1 MYLKFGVPKV
11 LRVKHALGTLG
22 TSHFRHFSIY
32 LSQFFNIMLIRIYNE
47 NPNPKQIRQIVDLLD
62 EGGII
67 IYPTDTVYA
76 MGCDI
81 LATKSIEKIARFKG
95 LNPKNPE
102 LSLIFHDMSQL
113 SEYTIIRDNTIFKL
127 LKRNLPGPFTFIVQ
141 ANNQIPKLFKN
152 KKKTV
157 GIRIPD
163 NNIVL
168 ELVRELGR
176 PIITKSIHDPDE
188 VIEYTTDPELIYEK
202 YGDFTDTVIDGGFG
216 RNEAS
221 TIVDCTGEEI
231 QILRQGLGILE
242 L

>member
-1 MYLKFGVPKV
+1 
-11 LRVKHALGTLG
+11 
-22 TSHFRHFSIY
+22 
-32 LSQFFNIMLIRIYNE
+32 MLLRIYPE
-47 NPNPKQIRQIVDLLD
+47 NPSHDRIRKVVDVLE
-62 EGGII
+62 EGGIV

-76 MGCDI
+76 LGCDI
-81 LATKSIEKIARFKG
+81 KANKSIEKIARLKG
-95 LNPKNPE
+95 MNPDNPDM
-102 LSLIFHDMSQL
+102 SLIFHDMSQL
-113 SEYTIIRDNTIFKL
+113 SEYTVIRDNSLFKL
-127 LKRNLPGPFTFIVQ
+127 LKRNLPGPFTFIIQ

-163 NNIVL
+163 NNIVK

-176 PIITKSIHDPDE
+176 PIITTSIHDPDE

-202 YGDFTDTVIDGGFG
+202 YRDFAEIVINGGYG

-221 TIVDCTGEEI
+221 TIVDCTSEEPEI
-231 QILRQGLGILE
+231 IRQGLGILE

>member
-1 MYLKFGVPKV
+1 MF
-11 LRVKHALGTLG
+11 
-22 TSHFRHFSIY
+22 
-32 LSQFFNIMLIRIYNE
+32 IRIYKDNM
-47 NPNPKQIRQIVDLLD
+47 NQKHIRQIVDLL
-62 EGGII
+62 ESGGII
-67 IYPTDTVYA
+67 IYPTDTIYA

-81 LATKSIEKIARFKG
+81 NATKSIEKIARFKG
-95 LNPKNPE
+95 LNPKNPA

-152 KKKTV
+152 KKRTV

-163 NNIVL
+163 NEIVL

-176 PIITKSIHDPDE
+176 PIITTSIHDPDE
-188 VIEYTTDPELIYEK
+188 LVEYTTDPELIYEK
-202 YGDFTDTVIDGGFG
+202 FGDFVDIVIDGGYG
-216 RNEAS
+216 KNEAS
-221 TIVDCTGEEI
+221 TIVDCTGDEI
-231 QILRQGLGILE
+231 VIERQGLGILD

>member
-1 MYLKFGVPKV
+1 MF
-11 LRVKHALGTLG
+11 
-22 TSHFRHFSIY
+22 
-32 LSQFFNIMLIRIYNE
+32 IRLYPV
-47 NPNPKQIRQIVDLLD
+47 NPNPRHIRKVVDVME

-67 IYPTDTVYA
+67 IYPTDTIYA

-81 LATKSIEKIARFKG
+81 RAIRSIEKIARFKG
-95 LNPKNPE
+95 LNPKNPDM
-102 LSLIFHDMSQL
+102 SLIFHDMSQL
-113 SEYTIIRDNTIFKL
+113 SEYTVIRDNAIFKL

-176 PIITKSIHDPDE
+176 PIITTSIHDQDE
-188 VIEYTTDPELIYEK
+188 IIEYTTDPELIYEK
-202 YGDFTDTVIDGGFG
+202 YREFADVIINGGYG
-216 RNEAS
+216 KNEAS
-221 TIVDCTGEEI
+221 TIVDCTSDEI
-231 QILRQGLGILE
+231 QIVRQGLGILE

>member
-1 MYLKFGVPKV
+1 
-11 LRVKHALGTLG
+11 
-22 TSHFRHFSIY
+22 
-32 LSQFFNIMLIRIYNE
+32 MLIRIYND
-47 NPNPKQIRQIVDLLD
+47 NTNTRDIRRIVDLL
-62 EGGII
+62 ETGAII

-81 LATKSIEKIARFKG
+81 KAPKSIEKIARFKG
-95 LNPKNPE
+95 LNPKNPD

-141 ANNQIPKLFKN
+141 ANSQIPKLFRN

-176 PIITKSIHDPDE
+176 PIVTTSIHDPDE
-188 VIEYTTDPELIYEK
+188 IIEYTTDPELIHEK
-202 YGDFTDTVIDGGFG
+202 YNDFVDAVIDGGFG
-216 RNEAS
+216 HNAAS
-221 TIVDCTGEEI
+221 TIVDCTGDEI
-231 QILRQGLGILE
+231 EIVRQGLGNLE

>member
-1 MYLKFGVPKV
+1 
-11 LRVKHALGTLG
+11 
-22 TSHFRHFSIY
+22 
-32 LSQFFNIMLIRIYNE
+32 MLLRIYPE
-47 NPNPKQIRQIVDLLD
+47 NPDPGRIRKVVEVLD
-62 EGGII
+62 QGGII

-76 MGCDI
+76 IGCDI
-81 LATKSIEKIARFKG
+81 KANKSIELIARMKG
-95 LNPKNPE
+95 LDPRNPDM
-102 LSLIFHDMSQL
+102 SLIFHDMSQL
-113 SEYTIIRDNTIFKL
+113 SEYTTIRDNSVFKL

-141 ANNQIPKLFKN
+141 ANNQIPKMFKN

-163 NNIVL
+163 NTIVM

-176 PIITKSIHDPDE
+176 PIITTSIHDPDE

-202 YGDFTDTVIDGGFG
+202 YSDIAEIVIDGGYG

-221 TIVDCTGEEI
+221 TVVDCTTDEFT
-231 QILRQGLGILE
+231 ILRQGLGLLE

>member
-1 MYLKFGVPKV
+1 MGGKIPM
-11 LRVKHALGTLG
+11 T
-22 TSHFRHFSIY
+22 
-32 LSQFFNIMLIRIYNE
+32 MLIRIYNE
-47 NPNPKQIRQIVDLLD
+47 NPNARHIRQIVDMLED
-62 EGGII
+62 GGII

-81 LATKSIEKIARFKG
+81 LATKSIEKIARLKG

-176 PIITKSIHDPDE
+176 PIITTSIHDPDE
-188 VIEYTTDPELIYEK
+188 VIEYTTEPELIYEK
-202 YGDFTDTVIDGGFG
+202 YKEFADVVIDGGFG
-216 RNEAS
+216 KNEAS

-231 QILRQGLGILE
+231 EVIRQGLGILE
-242 L
+242 H

>member
-1 MYLKFGVPKV
+1 
-11 LRVKHALGTLG
+11 
-22 TSHFRHFSIY
+22 
-32 LSQFFNIMLIRIYNE
+32 MLIKIYPE
-47 NPNPKQIRQIVDLLD
+47 NPNPKHIRQVVDLL
-62 EGGII
+62 EVGGII

-81 LATKSIEKIARFKG
+81 KANKSIDKIARFKG
-95 LNPKNPE
+95 LNPENPD

-113 SEYTIIRDNTIFKL
+113 SEYTVIRDNTIFKL
-127 LKRNLPGPFTFIVQ
+127 LKRNLPGPFTFIVR

-163 NNIVL
+163 SPIVK

-176 PIITKSIHDPDE
+176 PIITTSIHDPDE
-188 VIEYTTDPELIYEK
+188 IIEYTTDPELIHEK
-202 YGDFTDTVIDGGFG
+202 FREFADIVIDGGYG
-216 RNEAS
+216 KNEAS
-221 TIVDCTGEEI
+221 TIVDCTGDEPEI
-231 QILRQGLGILE
+231 IRQGLGILE

>member
-1 MYLKFGVPKV
+1 
-11 LRVKHALGTLG
+11 
-22 TSHFRHFSIY
+22 
-32 LSQFFNIMLIRIYNE
+32 MLIRLYNE
-47 NPNPKQIRQIVDLLD
+47 NPNSKHIRQIVDLL
-62 EGGII
+62 EAGGII

-81 LATKSIEKIARFKG
+81 LATRSIERIARFKG
-95 LNPKNPE
+95 LNPNNPE

-113 SEYTIIRDNTIFKL
+113 SEYTIIRDNAIFKL

-168 ELVRELGR
+168 EIVRELGR
-176 PIITKSIHDPDE
+176 PIVTTSIHDPDDI
-188 VIEYTTDPELIYEK
+188 IEYATDPELIYEK
-202 YGDFTDTVIDGGFG
+202 FHDFTDTVIDGGFG

-221 TIVDCTGEEI
+221 TVVDCTGEEI
-231 QILRQGLGILE
+231 EVTRQGLGVLE

>member
-1 MYLKFGVPKV
+1 
-11 LRVKHALGTLG
+11 
-22 TSHFRHFSIY
+22 
-32 LSQFFNIMLIRIYNE
+32 MLIRIYNE
-47 NPNPKQIRQIVDLLD
+47 NPNHKHIRQIADLLD
-62 EGGII
+62 NGGII

-81 LATKSIEKIARFKG
+81 MATKSIEKIARFKG

-152 KKKTV
+152 KKKVV

-168 ELVRELGR
+168 ELVKELGR
-176 PIITKSIHDPDE
+176 PIVTTSIHDPDE
-188 VIEYTTDPELIYEK
+188 IIEYTTDPELIYEK
-202 YGDFTDTVIDGGFG
+202 YQNFTDAVIDGGYG
-216 RNEAS
+216 KNEAS

-231 QILRQGLGILE
+231 EVVRQGLGVLE